1 MERCGRRW
9 PRFTLCFACTLVT
22 AALAFALAAGR
33 AATGA

>member
-1 MERCGRRW
+1 MKQLLRRL